1 MPTTI
6 GKMTSASLLAGLLAA
21 LLPAPLW
28 AQDEGRP
35 PNTLTEREQQRGWK
49 LLFDGRTTNGW
60 RAYRG
65 QGIPDVW
72 KVRGGALV
80 CSPKNGTHGGDIITL
95 ERYGSFELAI
105 EWKVSVGANS
115 GVMYRVSE
123 SEEEPWM
130 TGPEYQ
136 ILDNERHSDG
146 RNAKTSAASCYGLF
160 APSED
165 RTKPVGKWNQ
175 ARIVVVGSHV
185 EHWLNGFKVLEYELG
200 SERWQRHV
208 EDSKFRAFPKFGKVR
223 RGHIDL
229 QFHGDEVWFRNIRIR
244 PEGRDD

>member
-1 MPTTI
+1 MGTI
-6 GKMTSASLLAGLLAA
+6 TSASLLAVLLAA
-21 LLPAPLW
+21 VVTAPLW
-28 AQDEGRP
+28 AQEEDRP
-35 PNTLTEREQQRGWK
+35 ANTLTEREQRHGWK

-65 QGIPDVW
+65 KGIPDVW
-72 KVRGGALV
+72 KVIDGALV
-80 CSPKNGTHGGDIITL
+80 CSPKNGTHAGDLITVD
-95 ERYGSFELAI
+95 RYSSFELAF
-105 EWKVSVGANS
+105 EWRVSVGANS
-115 GVMYRVSE
+115 GVMYHVSE

-136 ILDNERHSDG
+136 ILDNERHADG
-146 RNAKTSAASCYGLF
+146 RNPKTSAASCYGLF

-175 ARIVVVGSHV
+175 ARIVVRGRHV
-185 EHWLNGFKVLEYELG
+185 EHWLNGFKVVDYELG
-200 SERWQRHV
+200 SERWQRHLD
-208 EDSKFRAFPKFGKVR
+208 DSKFKDFPKFGKER

-244 PEGRDD
+244 LERRDD